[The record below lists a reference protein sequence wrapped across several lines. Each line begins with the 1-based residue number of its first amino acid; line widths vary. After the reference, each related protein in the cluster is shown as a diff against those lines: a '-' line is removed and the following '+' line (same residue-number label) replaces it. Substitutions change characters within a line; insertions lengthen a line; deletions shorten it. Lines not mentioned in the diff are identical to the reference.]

1 MTGTKMQNK
10 NETMNL
16 LSEQW
21 ERVPEL
27 RSGQLIIDFMSW
39 YGDFSYLSD
48 QDFVL
53 YLKFYVDKVKG
64 ER

>member
-1 MTGTKMQNK
+1 MQNK

-27 RSGQLIIDFMSW
+27 RFGQLIIDFMSW